1 MGGTGGGIADNEEEL
16 IEIVIKG
23 LKYSMGGIASAEDAI
38 EFLLAGASAVSIG
51 TANFVDP
58 GIAEKIST
66 GIDTY
71 LRERGIRNVA
81 EIVGALKL

>member
-1 MGGTGGGIADNEEEL
+1 MVWQTAQAVQIP
-16 IEIVIKG
+16 VIG
-23 LKYSMGGIASAEDAI
+23 MGGISSAEDAV

-58 GIAEKIST
+58 GIAASISA
-66 GIDTY
+66 GIDAY
-71 LRERGIRNVA
+71 LEERGIRNVA